1 MSAAFTLREV
11 LEATGGTPRGPL
23 AERFTAVSTDTRSLT
38 PGALFVAL
46 QGDTFDGHA
55 FLGQALAS
63 GAAAALVRRGAP
75 SPVGLGVIEVDAP
88 LHALGAVARLHRRRF
103 QLPLGALTGSN
114 GKTTTK
120 EMVGAILAV
129 RGKALMTLGNLNNE
143 IGVPLTLLRLEPSH
157 QSAIIEMGMNH
168 AGELARL
175 SAIAEPSCAQ
185 IVSVGPAHLEALGT
199 VAQVARA
206 KGEIYGGLPPDGLAI
221 ASADDPLACAQA
233 RASGRRVLLF
243 GRARDAEVR
252 LASIA
257 SHDARGLDLTIAFLG
272 REHRCHLGFLGEHN
286 AMNACAAFAMGVS
299 LGASP
304 EECQAGLEAAR
315 PWAHRLS
322 LVEGPGGITVL
333 DDCYNAN
340 PASTAAALETLK
352 RIAGLRRCV
361 AVLGDM
367 LELGDAEERS
377 HREIGA
383 QATEVAQV
391 VVAVGP
397 RSKALFEAAKAKGL
411 DAYHAADPSTID
423 GALGFLKPRLSEGDV
438 VLVKGSRGMRLER
451 VVEALTGVTGGVH

>member
-1 MSAAFTLREV
+1 MSAAFTLREI
-11 LEATGGTPRGPL
+11 LEATGGAARGPI
-23 AERFTAVSTDTRSLT
+23 AERSATVSTDTRSLAR
-38 PGALFVAL
+38 GALFVAL
-46 QGDTFDGHA
+46 EGDTFDGHDY
-55 FLGQALAS
+55 LDQALAA
-63 GAAAALVRRGAP
+63 GAGAALVRRGAP
-75 SPVGLGVIEVDAP
+75 SPAGLGVIEVDAT
-88 LHALGAVARLHRRRF
+88 LAALGALARFHRRRF

-129 RGKALMTLGNLNNE
+129 RGKALKTEGNLNNE
-143 IGVPLTLLRLEPSH
+143 VGVPLTLLRLEPSH

-185 IVSVGPAHLEALGT
+185 IVSVGPAHLEALRT
-199 VAQVARA
+199 VEHVARA

-221 ASADDPLACAQA
+221 ANADDPLVCAQA

-252 LASIA
+252 LASIVR
-257 SHDARGLDLTIAFLG
+257 HDARGLELAIAYRG
-272 REHRCHLGFLGEHN
+272 QEHRCRLCFLGEHN

-322 LVEGPGGITVL
+322 LVEAPGGFTVL

-352 RIAGLRRCV
+352 RIAGSRRCV

-367 LELGDAEERS
+367 LELGEAEERS

-383 QATEVAQV
+383 RAAEVAQV
-391 VVAVGP
+391 VVAFGP
-397 RSKALFEAAKAKGL
+397 RSRALFEAAKAKGL
-411 DAYHAADPSTID
+411 AAYHAADPSTID
-423 GALGFLKPRLSEGDV
+423 GALGFLKPRLNAGDV

-451 VVEALTGVTGGVH
+451 MVEALTGASGGGH